1 VLQHKG
7 FIMAISTFDGP
18 VRSLNGFY
26 SQGPGNLLTLG
37 ATVTLSVATHA
48 GHTLLVPATCAIT
61 LPTIVT
67 TADPVTSGPGNDPN
81 TLNNLGVEF
90 NLFFNAISAGATAQ
104 TVTCG
109 GSDKL
114 VGTLGV
120 TSTVYN
126 AFAAVTSTI
135 ITLNATTTGGAARG
149 SQITLVPLAANLWSV
164 NGVLVGS
171 GTVATPFS

>member
-1 VLQHKG
+1 
-7 FIMAISTFDGP
+7 MAISTFDGP

-67 TADPVTSGPGNDPN
+67 TADPASSGPGSDPN
-81 TLNNLGVEF
+81 TQSNLGVEF
-90 NLFFNAISAGATAQ
+90 ILFFNAISAGATAQ

-109 GSDKL
+109 GSDKF

-149 SQITLVPLAANLWSV
+149 SQISITALAANLWSV

-171 GTVATPFS
+171 GTAATPFS

>member
-1 VLQHKG
+1 
-7 FIMAISTFDGP
+7 MAISTFDGP

-26 SQGPGNLLTLG
+26 SQGPGNILTLG

-61 LPTIVT
+61 LPTIVA
-67 TADPVTSGPGNDPN
+67 TADATSSGPGSDPN
-81 TLNNLGVEF
+81 TQSNIGVEF

-109 GSDKL
+109 GSDKF
-114 VGTLGV
+114 VGSLGV
-120 TSTVYN
+120 VSTVSN
-126 AFAAVTSTI
+126 SFASVTGTV

-164 NGVLVGS
+164 NGVLIGS
-171 GTVATPFS
+171 GTAATPFS

>member
-1 VLQHKG
+1 
-7 FIMAISTFDGP
+7 MSISTFDGP

-26 SQGPGNLLTLG
+26 SQGPGNILTLG

-67 TADPVTSGPGNDPN
+67 TADPATSGPGSDPN
-81 TLNNLGVEF
+81 TQSNLGVVF
-90 NLFFNAISAGATAQ
+90 TLFFNVIAVAQ

-109 GSDKL
+109 GSDKF

-126 AFAAVTSTI
+126 AFASVTNTI

-149 SQITLVPLAANLWSV
+149 SQVNIVALAANLWSV
-164 NGVLVGS
+164 NGVLVWS

>member
-1 VLQHKG
+1 
-7 FIMAISTFDGP
+7 MAISTFDGP

-26 SQGPGNLLTLG
+26 SQGPSNILTLG

-67 TADPVTSGPGNDPN
+67 TADPATSGPGSDPN
-81 TLNNLGVEF
+81 TQSNLGVVF
-90 NLFFNAISAGATAQ
+90 TLFFNVIAVAQ

-109 GSDKL
+109 GSDKF

-126 AFAAVTSTI
+126 AFASVTSTI

-149 SQITLVPLAANLWSV
+149 SQVNIVALAANLWSV

-171 GTVATPFS
+171 GTAATPFS

>member
-1 VLQHKG
+1 
-7 FIMAISTFDGP
+7 MALTTFQGP

-61 LPTIVT
+61 LPTINA
-67 TADPVTSGPGNDPN
+67 TADPATSGPGSDPN
-81 TLNNLGVEF
+81 TISNLGVEF
-90 NLFFNAISAGATAQ
+90 VLFFNAISAGASAQ

-109 GSDKL
+109 GSDKF
-114 VGTLGV
+114 VGSLGV
-120 TSTVYN
+120 VSTVYN
-126 AFAAVTSTI
+126 AFASVTSTI

-149 SQITLVPLAANLWSV
+149 SQINIVALAANLWSV
-164 NGVLVGS
+164 NGVLIGS
-171 GTVATPFS
+171 GTAATPFS

>member
-1 VLQHKG
+1 
-7 FIMAISTFDGP
+7 MAISTFDGP

-26 SQGPGNLLTLG
+26 SQGPGNILTLG

-67 TADPVTSGPGNDPN
+67 TADPASSGPGSDPN
-81 TLNNLGVEF
+81 TQSNIGVEF
-90 NLFFNAISAGATAQ
+90 ILFFNAISAGASAQ

-109 GSDKL
+109 GSDKF

-126 AFAAVTSTI
+126 AFASVTSTI

-149 SQITLVPLAANLWSV
+149 SQVNITALAANLWSV

>member
-1 VLQHKG
+1 
-7 FIMAISTFDGP
+7 MAISTFDGP

-26 SQGPGNLLTLG
+26 SQGPGNILTLG

-67 TADPVTSGPGNDPN
+67 TADPTSSGPGSDPN
-81 TLNNLGVEF
+81 TQSNLGVEF
-90 NLFFNAISAGATAQ
+90 NLFFNVIAVAQ

-109 GSDKL
+109 GSDKF

-126 AFAAVTSTI
+126 AFASVTSTI
-135 ITLNATTTGGAARG
+135 ITLNATTTGGAGRG
-149 SQITLVPLAANLWSV
+149 SQVNIVALAANLWSV

-171 GTVATPFS
+171 GTAATPFS

>member
-1 VLQHKG
+1 
-7 FIMAISTFDGP
+7 MAISTFDGP

-26 SQGPGNLLTLG
+26 SQGPGNILTLG

-61 LPTIVT
+61 LPTIVA
-67 TADPVTSGPGNDPN
+67 TADATSSGPGSDPN
-81 TLNNLGVEF
+81 TQSNIGVAF

-109 GSDKL
+109 GSDKF
-114 VGTLGV
+114 VGSLGV
-120 TSTVYN
+120 VSTVSN
-126 AFAAVTSTI
+126 SFASVTGTV

-164 NGVLVGS
+164 NGVLIGS
-171 GTVATPFS
+171 GTAATPFS

>member
-1 VLQHKG
+1 
-7 FIMAISTFDGP
+7 MAISTFDGP

-26 SQGPGNLLTLG
+26 SQGPGNILTLG

-67 TADPVTSGPGNDPN
+67 TADPASSGPGSDPN
-81 TLNNLGVEF
+81 TQSNIGVAF
-90 NLFFNAISAGATAQ
+90 TLFFNVIAVAQ

-109 GSDKL
+109 GSDKF

-126 AFAAVTSTI
+126 AFASVTSTI

-149 SQITLVPLAANLWSV
+149 SMITVTPLAANLWSV

>member
-1 VLQHKG
+1 
-7 FIMAISTFDGP
+7 MAISTFDGP

-67 TADPVTSGPGNDPN
+67 TADPATSGPGSDPN
-81 TLNNLGVEF
+81 TLSNLGVEF
-90 NLFFNAISAGATAQ
+90 ILFFNAISAGASAQ

-109 GSDKL
+109 GSDKF

-149 SQITLVPLAANLWSV
+149 SQVNITALAANLWSV

-171 GTVATPFS
+171 GTAATPFS

>member
-1 VLQHKG
+1 
-7 FIMAISTFDGP
+7 MALTTFQGP
-18 VRSLNGFY
+18 VRSLNGFI

-61 LPTIVT
+61 LPTINA
-67 TADPVTSGPGNDPN
+67 TADPATSGPGSDPN
-81 TLNNLGVEF
+81 TISNIGVEF
-90 NLFFNAISAGATAQ
+90 VLFFNAISAGASSQ

-109 GSDKL
+109 GSDKF
-114 VGTLGV
+114 VGSLGV

-126 AFAAVTSTI
+126 AFASVTGTI

-149 SQITLVPLAANLWSV
+149 SQINIVALAANLWSV
-164 NGVLVGS
+164 NGVLIGS
-171 GTVATPFS
+171 GTAATPFS

>member
-1 VLQHKG
+1 MITTL
-7 FIMAISTFDGP
+7 DGP

-26 SQGPGNLLTLG
+26 TQGAGNIVTLG
-37 ATVTLSVATHA
+37 ATATLSVATHA

-61 LPTIVT
+61 LPTIVA
-67 TADPVTSGPGNDPN
+67 TADSSATGPGADPN
-81 TLNNLGVEF
+81 TTNNLGAVF
-90 NLFFNAISAGATAQ
+90 TLFFNVISVAQ

-109 GSDKL
+109 GSDKY

-126 AFAAVTSTI
+126 AFASVTSTI

-149 SQITLVPLAANLWSV
+149 SQITLVALAANLWSV

>member
-1 VLQHKG
+1 
-7 FIMAISTFDGP
+7 MALTTFQGP

-26 SQGPGNLLTLG
+26 SQGPGNILTLG
-37 ATVTLSVATHA
+37 ATATLSVATHA

-61 LPTIVT
+61 LPTINA
-67 TADPVTSGPGNDPN
+67 TADPATSGPGSDPN
-81 TLNNLGVEF
+81 TISNIGVEF
-90 NLFFNAISAGATAQ
+90 VLFFNAISAGASAQ

-109 GSDKL
+109 GSDKF

-126 AFAAVTSTI
+126 AFASVTNTI

-149 SQITLVPLAANLWSV
+149 SQITLVALAANLWSV
-164 NGVLVGS
+164 NGVLIGS
-171 GTVATPFS
+171 GTAATPFS

>member
-1 VLQHKG
+1 
-7 FIMAISTFDGP
+7 MSISTFDGP

-26 SQGPGNLLTLG
+26 SQGPGNILTLG

-67 TADPVTSGPGNDPN
+67 TADPTSSGPGADPN
-81 TLNNLGVEF
+81 TQSNLGVAF
-90 NLFFNAISAGATAQ
+90 NLFFNVIAVAQ

-109 GSDKL
+109 GSDKF

-126 AFAAVTSTI
+126 AFASVTSTI
-135 ITLNATTTGGAARG
+135 ITLNATTTGGAGRG

>member
-1 VLQHKG
+1 
-7 FIMAISTFDGP
+7 MAISTFDGP
-18 VRSLNGFY
+18 VRSLGGMYN
-26 SQGPGNLLTLG
+26 QGPSNQVTLG

-48 GHTLLVPATCAIT
+48 GLICLVPATCAIT
-61 LPTIVT
+61 LPTIVA
-67 TADPVTSGPGNDPN
+67 TANAATSGPGNDPN

-90 NLFFNAISAGATAQ
+90 YLFFNAISASASAQ

-109 GSDKL
+109 GSDTL

-126 AFAAVTSTI
+126 AFASVTGTI

-149 SQITLVPLAANLWSV
+149 SFISLIPLAANLWSV

-171 GTVATPFS
+171 GTAATPFS